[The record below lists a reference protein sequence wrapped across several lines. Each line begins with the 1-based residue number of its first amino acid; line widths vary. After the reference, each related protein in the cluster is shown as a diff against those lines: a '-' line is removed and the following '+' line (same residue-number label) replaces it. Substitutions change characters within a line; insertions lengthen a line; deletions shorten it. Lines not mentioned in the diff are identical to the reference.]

1 MPQERLSI
9 ITINYNNREGLQKTI
24 ESVVNQTY
32 RSFEYIIIDGGS
44 TDGSV
49 EVIKEYEDNISYWV
63 SEPDNGIYHAMNK
76 GIAKAN
82 APYCQFLNSGDNF
95 HSTTVLEQV
104 IPCLDGT
111 DIVVGQLFLSNTL
124 SASEIIP
131 TVSMLRLYER
141 SLPHSSA
148 YISTRLLR
156 KYQYDTSLKIV
167 SDWKFYIQALIYE
180 NASYKF
186 IETIVSNFDTNGIS
200 SQNTALVLSEREQ
213 VLKELLPERIRLDYF
228 KFANGQG
235 YQENSYDQFFI
246 QTRKYPQYA
255 KLVYSISV
263 IMMQLISVFKRGAQ
277 YARNFPIRFNHKNIQ
292 R

>member
-1 MPQERLSI
+1 MPTKLSI
-9 ITINYNNREGLQKTI
+9 ITINYNNREGLRKTI
-24 ESVVNQTY
+24 ESVVNQTF
-32 RSFEYIIIDGGS
+32 RDFEYIVIDGGS

-49 EVIKEYEDNISYWV
+49 EVIKEYADRIDYWV
-63 SEPDNGIYHAMNK
+63 SEKDKGIYDAMNK
-76 GIAKAN
+76 GIDRAN
-82 APYCQFLNSGDNF
+82 GAYCQFLNSGDSF
-95 HSTTVLEQV
+95 HSTNVLEQV
-104 IPCLDGT
+104 LPSLDGT
-111 DIVVGQLFLSNTL
+111 DIVVGQIFLSNTL

-131 TVSMLRLYER
+131 SVSMLRLYER

-148 YISTRLLR
+148 YISTRLL
-156 KYQYDTSLKIV
+156 KKHKYDTSLKIV
-167 SDWKFYIQALIYE
+167 SDWKFYIQTLIYE

-200 SQNTALVLSEREQ
+200 SQNTALVMSEREQ

-228 KFANGQG
+228 KFVNGQG
-235 YQENSYDQFFI
+235 YQENSYDQFFV

-263 IMMQLISVFKRGAQ
+263 IIMRLISVFKRGAQ
-277 YARNFPIRFNHKNIQ
+277 YARNFPIKFNHKNIE

>member
-1 MPQERLSI
+1 MNLSI
-9 ITINYNNREGLQKTI
+9 ITINYNNREGLRKTI

-32 RSFEYIIIDGGS
+32 RDFEYIVIDGGS

-49 EVIKEYEDNISYWV
+49 EVIKEYADRIDYWV
-63 SEPDNGIYHAMNK
+63 SEKDNGIYDAMNK
-76 GIAKAN
+76 GIDKAKGE
-82 APYCQFLNSGDNF
+82 YCQFLNSGDSF
-95 HSTTVLEQV
+95 HSTNVLELV
-104 IPCLDGT
+104 LPSLDGT
-111 DIVVGQLFLSNTL
+111 DIVVGQIFLSNTL

-131 TVSMLRLYER
+131 SVSMLRLYER

-148 YISTRLLR
+148 YISTRLL
-156 KYQYDTSLKIV
+156 KKHKYDTSLKIV
-167 SDWKFYIQALIYE
+167 SDWKFYIQTLIYE

-200 SQNTALVLSEREQ
+200 SQNTALVMSEREQ

-228 KFANGQG
+228 KFVNGQG
-235 YQENSYDQFFI
+235 YQENSYDQFFV

-263 IMMQLISVFKRGAQ
+263 IIMRLISVFKRGAQ
-277 YARNFPIRFNHKNIQ
+277 YARNFPIKFNHKNIE

>member
-1 MPQERLSI
+1 MPTKLSI
-9 ITINYNNREGLQKTI
+9 ITINYNNREGLRKTI

-32 RSFEYIIIDGGS
+32 RDFEYIVIDGGS

-49 EVIKEYEDNISYWV
+49 EVIKEYADRIDYWV
-63 SEPDNGIYHAMNK
+63 SEKDKGIYDAMNK
-76 GIAKAN
+76 GIDRAN
-82 APYCQFLNSGDNF
+82 GAYCQFLNSGDSF
-95 HSTTVLEQV
+95 HSTNVLEQV
-104 IPCLDGT
+104 LPSLDGT
-111 DIVVGQLFLSNTL
+111 DIVVGQIFLSNTL

-131 TVSMLRLYER
+131 SVSMLRLYER

-148 YISTRLLR
+148 YISTRLL
-156 KYQYDTSLKIV
+156 KKHKYDTSLKIV
-167 SDWKFYIQALIYE
+167 SDWKFYIQTLIYE

-200 SQNTALVLSEREQ
+200 SQNTALVMSEREQ

-228 KFANGQG
+228 KFVNGQG
-235 YQENSYDQFFI
+235 YQENSYDQFFV

-263 IMMQLISVFKRGAQ
+263 IIMRLISVFKRGAQ
-277 YARNFPIRFNHKNIQ
+277 YACNFPIKFNHKNIE